1 MAITESQQAQQLAQ
15 QPQSAS
21 VHEKSNLDNHRDV
34 SVPEDEGLFPFFV
47 HCFIHA
53 SDEFLLDLCLKCLVI
68 KTIYR

>member
-34 SVPEDEGLFPFFV
+34 SVPEDEGLFPFLFTV
-47 HCFIHA
+47 SFMLLMSFIGPMFKMSCH
-53 SDEFLLDLCLKCLVI
+53 
-68 KTIYR
+68 